1 MLTRDGR
8 HVLGRALSADQQS
21 LLLKPSNG
29 VEAGATYNTSY
40 LNASGAASYL
50 EMDIFMGAKADVGL
64 VQQFNPATRELA
76 AVLSVGWLG
85 NSDWSTAV
93 GESLRSSEKVLNSV
107 SVVTS
112 STINM
117 VGGQANIPLSVYNGL
132 LQPVTVVVNADPNNA
147 RLIVKGSEKVTIQ
160 PESQA
165 KAQIPVQAQVSNG
178 SSVLTVSLQ
187 SVDGVAIGEPVSIPI
202 NVRADWETWGLG
214 AVALAFVGLLTAGV
228 IRTLRRR
235 KTGSPEAS

>member
-1 MLTRDGR
+1 MDAIAIISIF
-8 HVLGRALSADQQS
+8 VLAVFVGFEVVSKVSSTLHTP
-21 LLLKPSNG
+21 LM
-29 VEAGATYNTSY
+29 
-40 LNASGAASYL
+40 SGANAIHGVILVGAIIVADHSETNL
-50 EMDIFMGAKADVGL
+50 ELGL
-64 VQQFNPATRELA
+64 SLA
-76 AVLSVGWLG
+76 AIVL
-85 NSDWSTAV
+85 A
-93 GESLRSSEKVLNSV
+93 
-107 SVVTS
+107 
-112 STINM
+112 TINM
-117 VGGQANIPLSVYNGL
+117 VGGQANIPISVHNGL

-160 PESQA
+160 PESQT

-187 SVDGVAIGEPVSIPI
+187 SLDGVAIGEPVSIPI

-235 KTGSPEAS
+235 RTGSADAA